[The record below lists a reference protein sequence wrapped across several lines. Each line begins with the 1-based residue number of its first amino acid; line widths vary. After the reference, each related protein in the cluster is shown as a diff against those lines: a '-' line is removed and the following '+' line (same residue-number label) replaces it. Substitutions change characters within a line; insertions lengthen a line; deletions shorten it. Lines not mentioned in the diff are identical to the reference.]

1 MPTAEII
8 TIGTELL
15 LGETVDTNTAALARS
30 LRTLGIHL
38 YRTTTVGDNA
48 ERIATVIREALT
60 RADIVITTGGLG
72 PTIDDPT
79 REAVAMALGVSTEFR
94 PELWDEIVARVAA
107 YGRTPGEN
115 QRRQAYIPQGAIPI
129 SNPVGTAPAFIAE
142 TRDDAGGLHVVISLP
157 GVPREMEYL
166 LHHAV
171 IPYLQQ
177 RFRLEEIIKVR
188 TLHTAG
194 VSESVIDERI
204 GDLET
209 WSNPTVGLAAHSGI
223 VDVRI
228 TARARDEAAADEMIA
243 KVEAELRARLGD
255 AIFGVDSD
263 TLEEVTLT
271 QAARMGLPLAA
282 LEHGLD
288 GALAKRLH
296 RKLLPALLTVQETA
310 AVQGEELR
318 QALEDV
324 CQAVGAKLGLAISA
338 WQDERMNVELLVRTP
353 QGWHSRCLTYGG
365 HPQNLPRWAVN
376 MGLDHLRRVLAKE
389 AGQ

>member
-15 LGETVDTNTAALARS
+15 LGETIDTNTATLARA

-38 YRTTTVGDNA
+38 YRTTTIGDNA
-48 ERIATVIREALT
+48 QRIAMVIREALT

-79 REAVAMALGVSTEFR
+79 REAVAMAVGVSTEFR
-94 PELWDEIVARVAA
+94 PELWEEVVARIAA
-107 YGRTPGEN
+107 YGRTPTEN
-115 QRRQAYIPQGAIPI
+115 QKRQAYIPQGAIPI
-129 SNPVGTAPAFIAE
+129 RNPVGTAPAFIVE
-142 TRDDAGGLHVVISLP
+142 TTDNMGALHAIISLP

-177 RFRLEEIIKVR
+177 RFHLEELIKVR

-194 VSESVIDERI
+194 VSEAVIDEQV

-228 TARARDEAAADEMIA
+228 TARARNEADADEMIA

-255 AIFGVDSD
+255 AIFGVDSE

-282 LEHGLD
+282 LEHGLE
-288 GALAKRLH
+288 GALAKRLY
-296 RKLLPALLTVQETA
+296 RKSLPALLTVQDTD
-310 AVQGEELR
+310 AVRGEALR
-318 QALEDV
+318 SALEEV
-324 CQAVGAKLGLAISA
+324 CQRSGAKLGLAVST
-338 WQDERMNVELLVRTP
+338 WQDERMNVEILVRTP
-353 QGWHSRCLTYGG
+353 QGWHSRPLTYGG

-376 MGLDHLRRVLAKE
+376 MALDQLRRVLAGLKE
-389 AGQ
+389 

>member
-15 LGETVDTNTAALARS
+15 LGETVDTNTATLARA
-30 LRTLGIHL
+30 LRALGIHL
-38 YRTTTVGDNA
+38 YRTTTIGDNPQ
-48 ERIATVIREALT
+48 RIATVIREALT

-79 REAVAMALGVSTEFR
+79 REAVAMAVGVLNEFH
-94 PELWDEIVARVAA
+94 PELWEEIVARVAA
-107 YGRTPGEN
+107 YGRTPTEN
-115 QRRQAYIPQGAIPI
+115 QKRQAYIPQGAIPLR
-129 SNPVGTAPAFIAE
+129 NPVGTAPAFIAE
-142 TRDDAGGLHVVISLP
+142 TTDEQGTLHAIISLP

-177 RFRLEEIIKVR
+177 RFHLEEIIKVR

-194 VSESVIDERI
+194 VGEAIIDERI

-255 AIFGVDSD
+255 AIFGVDSE

-282 LEHGLD
+282 LEHGLE
-288 GALAKRLH
+288 GALAKRLY
-296 RKLLPALLTVQETA
+296 RKSLPALLTVQDTD
-310 AVQGEELR
+310 AVRGEALR
-318 QALEDV
+318 SALEET
-324 CQAVGAKLGLAISA
+324 CQRSGAKLGLAVST
-338 WQDERMNVELLVRTP
+338 WQDEQMHVEILVRTP
-353 QGWHSRCLTYGG
+353 QGWHSKPLTYGG

-376 MGLDHLRRVLAKE
+376 MALDQLRRVLAGLKE
-389 AGQ
+389 